1 MRNCVVHYKDESDG
15 EKDYYCEEEEEEEA
29 TEEVGQGWEE
39 MGIVM
44 L

>member
-15 EKDYYCEEEEEEEA
+15 EKYYYCEEEEEEEA

>member
-1 MRNCVVHYKDESDG
+1 MRNCVVNYKDESDG
-15 EKDYYCEEEEEEEA
+15 EKYYYCEEEEEEEA